1 MTLCRTLACMELAV
15 AAAWKIGVLGR
26 KRNQKWEKN
35 AQAKCKQE
43 IEYWKWGRYYF
54 LLHHS
59 TFIPNKQV
67 NVAQLYLHFKWYICS
82 SYYYT
87 IDMGSLQNLYIKAQL
102 LATVHPHQWEHVT
115 SNLCICMCVA
125 MADFQSSS
133 LQSICFDC
141 TTDMEGLLHSQ
152 TKRLKHN
159 IVQ

>member
-1 MTLCRTLACMELAV
+1 MGVTEYNHLLLSGSLSHFSLYGASCCCRL
-15 AAAWKIGVLGR
+15 KDRGVREKKKSEVG
-26 KRNQKWEKN
+26 KN

-67 NVAQLYLHFKWYICS
+67 NVAKLYLHFKWYICS

-133 LQSICFDC
+133 LQSISFDC
-141 TTDMEGLLHSQ
+141 TTDMEGLLHS
-152 TKRLKHN
+152 
-159 IVQ
+159 